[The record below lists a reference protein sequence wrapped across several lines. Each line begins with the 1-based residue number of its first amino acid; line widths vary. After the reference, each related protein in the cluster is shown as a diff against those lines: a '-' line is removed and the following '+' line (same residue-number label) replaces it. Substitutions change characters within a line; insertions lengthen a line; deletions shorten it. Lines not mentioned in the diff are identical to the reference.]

1 MARVKRIDLPF
12 SVYHVLS
19 RTNSG
24 DIAFTDGRD
33 ENKFL
38 CYLEKYTNLFSFRLH
53 AFCLMPTHFHLILES
68 TKMPSLSEF
77 MRRLLTAYTV
87 YFNRRHQRHGH
98 LFQGRFKSYIVD
110 KANYLLALSRYIHL
124 NPGDT
129 RKTVDIEKYRG
140 SSLRYYIKGGEP
152 GYLYTKEIL
161 GYFKGNRTA
170 YAKFV
175 HEGLDKENKPPI
187 LKQAYMGDDA
197 FSQRI
202 RKQLGYINKAGSRS
216 HRAKAKQ
223 EQMLQDQEEKV
234 AQKIIDY
241 LALYFEIPSAL
252 IKKSKRVRGNLGKA
266 RTIAVVLLRK
276 YLPWTCLQITGYL
289 GLKGKSD
296 INPYLQKAMKGGDLK
311 HIEEN
316 LKDILNDTHVGV

>member
-1 MARVKRIDLPF
+1 
-12 SVYHVLS
+12 
-19 RTNSG
+19 
-24 DIAFTDGRD
+24 
-33 ENKFL
+33 
-38 CYLEKYTNLFSFRLH
+38 
-53 AFCLMPTHFHLILES
+53 
-68 TKMPSLSEF
+68 
-77 MRRLLTAYTV
+77 
-87 YFNRRHQRHGH
+87 
-98 LFQGRFKSYIVD
+98 
-110 KANYLLALSRYIHL
+110 L